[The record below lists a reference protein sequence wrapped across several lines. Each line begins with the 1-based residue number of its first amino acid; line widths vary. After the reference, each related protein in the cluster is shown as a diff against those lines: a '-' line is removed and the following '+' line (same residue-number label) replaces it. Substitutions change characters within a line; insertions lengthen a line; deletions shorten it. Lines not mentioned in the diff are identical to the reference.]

1 MPKSRLKRITNRN
14 KYLKISLIGLGALFL
29 VIGGLIVMRV
39 FGFYNAIHTEA
50 QEPGKVVEKKEE
62 KTEYTFL
69 LLGYGGGTHEGTYL
83 TDSIMVAH
91 VNLKTKKAILVS
103 LPRDIWVQVPT
114 TTGEDFHSKIN
125 ALYQM
130 GMFPENYP
138 AVDQSLVTED
148 NPSGILKHAVED
160 ITGLTIDA
168 FAAIDFEGFVK
179 TIDTLGGITVDV
191 ERSFTDYEYPI
202 EEKMNDL
209 CGRDEEFVQ
218 IEPII
223 NKEMSEEDQKKLFE
237 EKPELEEF
245 YTDIKEHP
253 VKAFPCR
260 YEELSFEKGE
270 TEMDG
275 ITALKYARSRHALGD
290 GGDFNRARR
299 QQKVIEAAKQKV
311 LSIGFI
317 PKIVPLLNE
326 LEQHVKTD
334 LPLNELNKLL
344 LEGRNADKYTTD
356 TLVLSDN
363 FLTDD
368 YSSYGGYII
377 IPKAGLDDW
386 SEVRKTVQNMIKGI
400 TPTPSVSPTTTST
413 PSRTIE

>member
-1 MPKSRLKRITNRN
+1 MPTNRLKRISNRN
-14 KYLKISLIGLGALFL
+14 SYLKFSLISLGVIFL
-29 VIGGLIVMRV
+29 IITGLIVFRV

-50 QEPGKVVEKKEE
+50 QEPRTEEQKKEE
-62 KTEYTFL
+62 KTEYTVL

-83 TDSIMVAH
+83 TDSIMVVH
-91 VNLKTKKAILVS
+91 VDLQTKKAILIS
-103 LPRDIWVQVPT
+103 LPRDIWVSVPT
-114 TTGEDFHSKIN
+114 TTTEDFHSKIN

-138 AVDQSLVTED
+138 AVDRSLVTED
-148 NPSGILKHAVED
+148 NPSGILKRAVED
-160 ITGLTIDA
+160 ITGLEVDA

-179 TIDTLGGITVDV
+179 TIDTLGGINVDV
-191 ERSFTDYEYPI
+191 ERTFTDYEYPI

-209 CGRDEEFVQ
+209 CGRDEEFAQ

-237 EKPELEEF
+237 EKPELETF
-245 YTDIKEHP
+245 YTDIKERP
-253 VKAFPCR
+253 PIAFPCR
-260 YEELSFEKGE
+260 YEILTFEKGE

-275 ITALKYARSRHALGD
+275 ETALKYARSRHALGD

-311 LSIGFI
+311 LNIGFI
-317 PKIVPLLNE
+317 PKIVPLLND

-334 LPLNELNKLL
+334 LPLSELNKLL
-344 LEGRNADKYTTD
+344 LEARNADKYSTD
-356 TLVLSDN
+356 SLVLSDN
-363 FLTDD
+363 FLSDD

-377 IPKAGLDDW
+377 VPKAGLDNW
-386 SEVRKTVQNMIKGI
+386 SQVRKTIQQMIKGI
-400 TPTPSVSPTTTST
+400 TPTPTGAPTVTGLDD
-413 PSRTIE
+413 